1 MRKSIVEK
9 ILKTKDD
16 KSKIARAFVIDSK
29 SSSPR
34 NVGNEML
41 VFSDGKTFGTI
52 GGGKD
57 EKIIVDKALR
67 LLAENCKKS
76 QKVEISLTRK
86 EAAEIG
92 WVCGGNV
99 EIFIQL
105 I

>member
-9 ILKTKDD
+9 ILEVKDD
-16 KSKIARAFVIDSK
+16 KNKIARAFVIDSK

-41 VFSDGKTFGTI
+41 IFSDGKTFSTI

-57 EKIIVDKALR
+57 EKIIIDKALQLFSEDCR
-67 LLAENCKKS
+67 KS
-76 QKVEISLTRK
+76 SKVEISLTRK